1 MQYSVCAASSTLIYI
16 PASPPP
22 PGDDYDEVWDS
33 DRQRLG
39 HSLSPR
45 EVALEEEIGEGQFGA
60 VHKGFLY
67 PGVSGLG
74 LTSPVVREGE
84 I

>member
-1 MQYSVCAASSTLIYI
+1 MQYSVCAASSTLIYT
-16 PASPPP
+16 PP

-39 HSLSPR
+39 RSLSPR

-60 VHKGFLY
+60 VHKGLLY

-74 LTSPVVREGE
+74 LTSPVVSVW
-84 I
+84 